1 MDTREAPTVPDLEA
15 FLNIDYD
22 ISSIPPQWKK
32 VLRDAGV
39 KKKDL
44 RDVETRRMVF
54 IKYFFCLI

>member
-1 MDTREAPTVPDLEA
+1 MSTSVPDLET
-15 FLNIDYD
+15 FLSLDYD

-44 RDVETRRMVF
+44 RDVETRRMVLPKPL
-54 IKYFFCLI
+54 KY